1 MYPAYPVALVAEIT
15 CGAVMMTSASVSM
28 GVMGVG
34 AMRTGAD
41 TGVGADYREESVT
54 HISVGGA

>member
-1 MYPAYPVALVAEIT
+1 MALVAEIT